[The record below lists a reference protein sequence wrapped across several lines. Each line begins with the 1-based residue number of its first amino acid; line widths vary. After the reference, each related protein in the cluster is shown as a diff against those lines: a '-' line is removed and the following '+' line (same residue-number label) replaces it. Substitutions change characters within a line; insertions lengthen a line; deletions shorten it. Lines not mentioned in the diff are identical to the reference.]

1 VESWP
6 DMPWN
11 PHSSAGA
18 QEVLPGVTGAAAG
31 YTTVYAIEIVLLCL
45 TIVAMAPVVFGF
57 RQQARA

>member
-1 VESWP
+1 
-6 DMPWN
+6 MPWN